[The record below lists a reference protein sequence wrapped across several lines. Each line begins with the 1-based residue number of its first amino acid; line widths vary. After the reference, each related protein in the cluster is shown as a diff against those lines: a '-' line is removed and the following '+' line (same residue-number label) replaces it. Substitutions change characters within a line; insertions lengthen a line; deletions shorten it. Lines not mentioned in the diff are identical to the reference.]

1 MKEQIKS
8 FHAISVKYVPW
19 TETTGHRV
27 SINSLRYRTKVII
40 PSNGE
45 NYLDDAILYLTLKG
59 YAITGQAEAP
69 GKGTILFTD
78 NFEPFL
84 K

>member
-8 FHAISVKYVPW
+8 VHAFSVKYVPW

-27 SINSLRYRTKVII
+27 SINSLRYRTKVLI
-40 PSNGE
+40 PMTGE
-45 NYLDDAILYLTLKG
+45 SHLDDAILFLTLQG
-59 YAITGQAEAP
+59 YAILGQAEVQ
-69 GKGTILFTD
+69 GKGTILFSD
-78 NFEPFL
+78 NFEPFN

>member
-1 MKEQIKS
+1 MKEQIKN
-8 FHAISVKYVPW
+8 FHAFSVKYVPW

-27 SINSLRYRTKVII
+27 SINSLRWRTKVII
-40 PSNGE
+40 PMTGE
-45 NYLDDAILYLTLKG
+45 NHVDDAILYLTLKG
-59 YAITGQAEAP
+59 YAIKGQAEAA

-78 NFEPFL
+78 NFNPLL